1 MAKFSIST
9 AKFALLKNAKPG
21 EAFQY
26 EYHSN
31 DIIATLDG
39 LLDTFTSTKSRLDME
54 EFEANSAFDKKV
66 LSLENTKKFTEDD
79 KLAKEKLSAA
89 KAERKEEA
97 VAEKT
102 EEQKDKD
109 ADESFM

>member
-1 MAKFSIST
+1 MARFSIST
-9 AKFALLKNAKPG
+9 AKLALLRSTKPG

-31 DIIATLDG
+31 DIIATLEG
-39 LLDTFTSTKSRLDME
+39 LLDKFTEIKNRLDME
-54 EFEANSAFDKKV
+54 EFEANSAFDKKR
-66 LSLENTKKFTEDD
+66 LDLENTKKFTEDD